1 MNVNEFEGRTAV
13 VTGAASGIGLALAE
27 GFVREG
33 MRVVLADIE
42 KEALDVA
49 VMSLRDRDYEVT
61 GIVTDTMDKES
72 VTDLLSASTSA
83 YGAVHIL
90 CNNAGVVSGGPDT
103 PGRLRGVWEL
113 PDEDWR
119 WVMGV
124 NFWGVLHGIQVFVPH
139 MLAHGQPAQI
149 VNTCSLMG
157 LIPSRGPY
165 GVSKHGVLALT
176 ENLYQDL
183 KDARANVS
191 ATLLCPGF
199 VKTKIFDAER
209 NRPGDLATGM
219 ASSNEVRQMLKTLV
233 EEGMEPF
240 EIADA
245 VLNSIK
251 ADQFYVLPHPAWDD
265 FIRKRVE
272 CILARKEPAV
282 MDVQEIAVGRAHGEI
297 F

>member
-1 MNVNEFEGRTAV
+1 MKEFEGRTAV

-27 GFVREG
+27 RFAREG

-42 KEALDVA
+42 KDALDFA
-49 VMSLRDRDYEVT
+49 VQGFHDQEYEAIGV
-61 GIVTDTMDKES
+61 VTDTMNKES
-72 VTDLLSASTSA
+72 VTDLLAASTSA
-83 YGAVHIL
+83 YGDVHIL
-90 CNNAGVVSGGPDT
+90 CNNAGVVTGGPDT
-103 PGRLRGVWEL
+103 PGRSKSVWEL

-124 NFWGVLHGIQVFVPH
+124 NFWGVLHGIQVFIPH
-139 MLAHGQPAQI
+139 MLGHGQPAQI

-183 KDARANVS
+183 KDARANVG
-191 ATLLCPGF
+191 ATILCPGF

-209 NRPGDLATGM
+209 NRPGSLATGIQP
-219 ASSNEVRQMLKTLV
+219 SNEVRQMLKTLV
-233 EEGMEPF
+233 EEGMEPS

-245 VLNSIK
+245 VLNSIRT
-251 ADQFYVLPHPAWDD
+251 DQFYVLPHPAWDD
-265 FIRKRVE
+265 FIHKRVE

-282 MDVQEIAVGRAHGEI
+282 MDVQEIALRRAHGEI